1 MNFEYDENKSLAN
14 KQKHSIDFEEAK
26 LVWDDDRMVELRAS
40 YKDEERFI
48 NIGKINAKFYTV
60 ITTIRN
66 GRIRIISARRSRK
79 KEIEIYES

>member
-1 MNFEYDENKSLAN
+1 MKFEYDENKSFSN
-14 KQKHSIDFEEAK
+14 KQKHGIDFEEAK
-26 LVWDDDRMVELRAS
+26 LLWDDDRMVELTAS
-40 YKDEERFI
+40 YEDEKRFI

-66 GRIRIISARRSRK
+66 GKIRIISARRSRK

>member
-1 MNFEYDENKSLAN
+1 MKFEYDENKSLSN
-14 KQKHSIDFEEAK
+14 KQKHGIDFEETK
-26 LVWDDDRMVELRAS
+26 LLWDDDRMVELRAS
-40 YKDEERFI
+40 YENEERFI

-66 GRIRIISARRSRK
+66 GKTRIISARRSRK